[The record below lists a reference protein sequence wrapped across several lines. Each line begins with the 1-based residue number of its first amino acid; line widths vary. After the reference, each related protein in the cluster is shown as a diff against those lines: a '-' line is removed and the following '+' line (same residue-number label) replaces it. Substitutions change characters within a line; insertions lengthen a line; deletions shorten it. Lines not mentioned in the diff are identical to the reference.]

1 MTTKAWSIIDQ
12 LAQDKLQEARENV
25 SLANQALQKVTA
37 QKLQLF
43 EMLNDYQSRL
53 NKSQETKH
61 SIDEHVSFRH
71 FIKQVQDLIEVIEKE
86 EHQAVQAEGLVEGH
100 SPPRDRPESG
110 DDSTWRQAA
119 IGTTSSTFPAEVLR
133 KPFSSWRVLWRTVFW
148 RWGFWRWFF
157 CWRTVWQTMA

>member
-12 LAQDKLQEARENV
+12 LAKDKLNEARDNV

-61 SIDEHVSFRH
+61 SIDEHVSYRH

-86 EHQAVQAEGLVEGH
+86 EHQAELRLQSEEDKLIDALKEKKKTEFLIE
-100 SPPRDRPESG
+100 RDNLLTIKRNQILE
-110 DDSTWRQAA
+110 Q
-119 IGTTSSTFPAEVLR
+119 
-133 KPFSSWRVLWRTVFW
+133 K
-148 RWGFWRWFF
+148 GFDELGITRFNH
-157 CWRTVWQTMA
+157 R

>member
-12 LAQDKLQEARENV
+12 LAKDKLNEARDNV

-61 SIDEHVSFRH
+61 SIDEHVSYRH

-86 EHQAVQAEGLVEGH
+86 EHQAELRLQSEEDKLIDALKEKKKTEFLIE
-100 SPPRDRPESG
+100 RDNSL
-110 DDSTWRQAA
+110 A
-119 IGTTSSTFPAEVLR
+119 IKRNQVLEQ
-133 KPFSSWRVLWRTVFW
+133 K
-148 RWGFWRWFF
+148 GFDELGISRFNQ
-157 CWRTVWQTMA
+157 R

>member
-37 QKLQLF
+37 QKLQLL

-86 EHQAVQAEGLVEGH
+86 EQQAELQLQSEEDKLIDALKEKKKTEFLIE
-100 SPPRDRPESG
+100 RDNSLTIKRN
-110 DDSTWRQAA
+110 Q
-119 IGTTSSTFPAEVLR
+119 VLEQ
-133 KPFSSWRVLWRTVFW
+133 K
-148 RWGFWRWFF
+148 GFDELGISRFNQ
-157 CWRTVWQTMA
+157 R

>member
-12 LAQDKLQEARENV
+12 LAQDKLHEARENV
-25 SLANQALQKVTA
+25 YLANQALQKVAA

-61 SIDEHVSFRH
+61 SIDEHVSYRH

-86 EHQAVQAEGLVEGH
+86 EHQAELRLQSEEDKLINALKEKKKTEFLIE
-100 SPPRDRPESG
+100 RES
-110 DDSTWRQAA
+110 SLTIKRNQ
-119 IGTTSSTFPAEVLR
+119 VLEQKR
-133 KPFSSWRVLWRTVFW
+133 FDELGISRFNHR
-148 RWGFWRWFF
+148 
-157 CWRTVWQTMA
+157 

>member
-12 LAQDKLQEARENV
+12 LAKDKLNEARDNV

-53 NKSQETKH
+53 SKSQETKH
-61 SIDEHVSFRH
+61 SIDEHVSYRH

-86 EHQAVQAEGLVEGH
+86 EHQAELRLQSEEDKLIDALKEKKKTEFLIE
-100 SPPRDRPESG
+100 RDNSL
-110 DDSTWRQAA
+110 A
-119 IGTTSSTFPAEVLR
+119 IKRNQVLEQ
-133 KPFSSWRVLWRTVFW
+133 K
-148 RWGFWRWFF
+148 GFDELGISRFNQ
-157 CWRTVWQTMA
+157 R

>member
-12 LAQDKLQEARENV
+12 LAQDKLYEARENV
-25 SLANQALQKVTA
+25 SLANQALQKVAA

-61 SIDEHVSFRH
+61 SIDEHVSYRH

-86 EHQAVQAEGLVEGH
+86 EHQAELRLQSEEDKLINALKEKKKTEFLIE
-100 SPPRDRPESG
+100 RES
-110 DDSTWRQAA
+110 SLTIKRNQ
-119 IGTTSSTFPAEVLR
+119 VLEQKKLDELGISR
-133 KPFSSWRVLWRTVFW
+133 FNHR
-148 RWGFWRWFF
+148 
-157 CWRTVWQTMA
+157 

>member
-12 LAQDKLQEARENV
+12 LEKDKLNEARDNV
-25 SLANQALQKVTA
+25 ALANQALQKVTA

-61 SIDEHVSFRH
+61 SIDEHVSYRH

-86 EHQAVQAEGLVEGH
+86 EHQAELRLQSEEDKLIDALKEKKKTEFLIE
-100 SPPRDRPESG
+100 RDNSL
-110 DDSTWRQAA
+110 A
-119 IGTTSSTFPAEVLR
+119 IKRNQVLEQ
-133 KPFSSWRVLWRTVFW
+133 K
-148 RWGFWRWFF
+148 GFDELGISRFNQ
-157 CWRTVWQTMA
+157 R

>member
-12 LAQDKLQEARENV
+12 LAKDKLNEARDNV

-53 NKSQETKH
+53 SKSQETKH
-61 SIDEHVSFRH
+61 SIDEHVSYRH

-86 EHQAVQAEGLVEGH
+86 EHLAELRLQSEEDKLIDALKEKKKTEFLIE
-100 SPPRDRPESG
+100 RDNSL
-110 DDSTWRQAA
+110 A
-119 IGTTSSTFPAEVLR
+119 IKRNQVLEQ
-133 KPFSSWRVLWRTVFW
+133 K
-148 RWGFWRWFF
+148 GFDELGISRFNQ
-157 CWRTVWQTMA
+157 R

>member
-86 EHQAVQAEGLVEGH
+86 EHQAELRLQSEEDKLIDALKEKKKTEFLIE
-100 SPPRDRPESG
+100 RES
-110 DDSTWRQAA
+110 SLTIKRNQ
-119 IGTTSSTFPAEVLR
+119 VLEQKR
-133 KPFSSWRVLWRTVFW
+133 FDELGISRFNHR
-148 RWGFWRWFF
+148 
-157 CWRTVWQTMA
+157 

>member
-12 LAQDKLQEARENV
+12 LAQDKLYEARENV
-25 SLANQALQKVTA
+25 SLANQALQKVAA

-61 SIDEHVSFRH
+61 SIDEHVSYRH

-86 EHQAVQAEGLVEGH
+86 EHQAELRLQSEEDKLINALKEKKKTEFLIE
-100 SPPRDRPESG
+100 RES
-110 DDSTWRQAA
+110 SLTIKRNQ
-119 IGTTSSTFPAEVLR
+119 VLEQKR
-133 KPFSSWRVLWRTVFW
+133 FDELGISRFNHR
-148 RWGFWRWFF
+148 
-157 CWRTVWQTMA
+157 

>member
-12 LAQDKLQEARENV
+12 LAKNKLNEARDNV

-53 NKSQETKH
+53 SKSQETKH
-61 SIDEHVSFRH
+61 SIDEHVSYRH

-86 EHQAVQAEGLVEGH
+86 EHQAELRLQSEEDKLIDALKEKKKTEFLIE
-100 SPPRDRPESG
+100 RDNSL
-110 DDSTWRQAA
+110 A
-119 IGTTSSTFPAEVLR
+119 IKRNQVLEQ
-133 KPFSSWRVLWRTVFW
+133 K
-148 RWGFWRWFF
+148 GFDELGISRFNQ
-157 CWRTVWQTMA
+157 R

>member
-12 LAQDKLQEARENV
+12 LAKDKLNEARDNV

-53 NKSQETKH
+53 SKSQETKH
-61 SIDEHVSFRH
+61 SIDEHVSYRH

-86 EHQAVQAEGLVEGH
+86 EHQAELRLQSVEDKLIDALKEKKKTEFLIE
-100 SPPRDRPESG
+100 RDNSL
-110 DDSTWRQAA
+110 A
-119 IGTTSSTFPAEVLR
+119 IKRNQVLEQ
-133 KPFSSWRVLWRTVFW
+133 K
-148 RWGFWRWFF
+148 GFDELGISRFNQ
-157 CWRTVWQTMA
+157 R

>member
-12 LAQDKLQEARENV
+12 LAKDKLNEARENV

-53 NKSQETKH
+53 SKSQETKH
-61 SIDEHVSFRH
+61 SIDEHVSYRH

-86 EHQAVQAEGLVEGH
+86 EHQAELRLQSEEDKLIDALKEKKKTEFLIE
-100 SPPRDRPESG
+100 RDNSL
-110 DDSTWRQAA
+110 A
-119 IGTTSSTFPAEVLR
+119 IKRNQVLEQ
-133 KPFSSWRVLWRTVFW
+133 K
-148 RWGFWRWFF
+148 GFDELGISRFNQ
-157 CWRTVWQTMA
+157 R

>member
-12 LAQDKLQEARENV
+12 LAKDKLNEARDNV

-61 SIDEHVSFRH
+61 SIDEHVSYRH

-86 EHQAVQAEGLVEGH
+86 EHQAELRLQSEEDKLIDALKEKKKTEFLIE
-100 SPPRDRPESG
+100 RDNSLAFKRN
-110 DDSTWRQAA
+110 Q
-119 IGTTSSTFPAEVLR
+119 VLEQ
-133 KPFSSWRVLWRTVFW
+133 K
-148 RWGFWRWFF
+148 GFDELGISRFNQ
-157 CWRTVWQTMA
+157 R

>member
-86 EHQAVQAEGLVEGH
+86 EHQAELRLQSEEDKLIDALKEKKKTEFSLKTNPVKIPLCGESKLMCNPFEPGNNVQAARICFDNGN
-100 SPPRDRPESG
+100 
-110 DDSTWRQAA
+110 
-119 IGTTSSTFPAEVLR
+119 
-133 KPFSSWRVLWRTVFW
+133 FSCYFL
-148 RWGFWRWFF
+148 
-157 CWRTVWQTMA
+157 

>member
-37 QKLQLF
+37 QKLQLL

-86 EHQAVQAEGLVEGH
+86 EHQAELRLQSEEDKLIDALKEKKKTEFLIE
-100 SPPRDRPESG
+100 RDNSL
-110 DDSTWRQAA
+110 A
-119 IGTTSSTFPAEVLR
+119 IKRNQVLEQ
-133 KPFSSWRVLWRTVFW
+133 K
-148 RWGFWRWFF
+148 GFDELGISRFNQ
-157 CWRTVWQTMA
+157 R

>member
-25 SLANQALQKVTA
+25 SLANQALQKVAA

-61 SIDEHVSFRH
+61 SIDEHVSYRH
-71 FIKQVQDLIEVIEKE
+71 FIKQVQDLIEVIEQE
-86 EHQAVQAEGLVEGH
+86 EHQAELRLQSEEDKLINALKEKKKTEFLIE
-100 SPPRDRPESG
+100 RES
-110 DDSTWRQAA
+110 SLTIKRNQ
-119 IGTTSSTFPAEVLR
+119 VLEQKKLDELGISR
-133 KPFSSWRVLWRTVFW
+133 FNHR
-148 RWGFWRWFF
+148 
-157 CWRTVWQTMA
+157 